1 MNVITYDV
9 YKNTVKKHDGFNP
22 VTSEKNY
29 TKLQFRFRKGDDWEK
44 CTLITASFW
53 LSNDNIVKSD
63 VELLADNLTATFDIP
78 PEFSGVKGAL
88 KVGLQGTYVKNKEK
102 VTVSTNIIT
111 LNRNIGAIITEGANS
126 GLYEKLIALMEE
138 YLNNIDTNFALKI
151 KTSITDYLNAHPELT
166 TTVQDGAIT
175 EVKFADV
182 LKLKKAS
189 FYKNVAEMKADTSLK
204 SGMTAVV
211 LGYYEPNDGGMAEY
225 YIGESGNITLDAFHL
240 TGPANNII
248 EHYKAQIVIKPQMNV
263 ECFGAKGDGTSD
275 DSSAIEAASAYD
287 TQLLFKNKS
296 YLITRSICI
305 YNGINWVGNG
315 AVIKLADSFNVNLD
329 TRSAIRINGESSI
342 VGVNIEYQSQFAPN
356 DGKSSVIILKVTSGK
371 NHVLKDV
378 SIDIT
383 EKDGV
388 AAEVSAIWYDFA
400 KRTTEGEKFEADDI
414 HNLYVSNCK
423 ISNLSTGHDTATSC
437 LWGTGIF
444 DNAIIEK
451 SQFSRNHLG
460 EAVNFWANNETIKN
474 ILISDCIFN
483 LTNNTTS
490 GAGGLNFGAS
500 FKSLTKFENINI
512 INTIFNL
519 GEYFGNA
526 CIGCATP
533 GVEINIDGCKFFKDY
548 PDDTVLPEEDSKK
561 IYFKRLM
568 LFQISSDTENLTK
581 SSTVNISNCSVTNKK
596 GPTFISDLYANS
608 YNSDGSLNNYGV
620 YTTKFYLKNSS
631 ISSYS
636 HVYNAADVIYTDCN
650 ISIDNPDD
658 AVRKALYFLSSTD
671 YYLKTVFINCD
682 VGSNVKIKGNVNC
695 HGSSFNDTTAF
706 LADTGDNIS
715 LTDNKFEGLSIT
727 AFSDSAAE
735 SPVIS
740 ELIMKNNIISVLNFK
755 NNDNITSVDNL
766 DTFAISAV
774 FVNNISNK
782 TMLANVIK

>member
-63 VELLADNLTATFDIP
+63 VELLSDNLTATFDIP
-78 PEFSGVKGAL
+78 PEFSGVKGTL
-88 KVGLQGTYVKNKEK
+88 KVGLQGTYKKDNEDI
-102 VTVSTNIIT
+102 TISTNIIT
-111 LNRNIGAIITEGANS
+111 LNRNTGAIITEGAS
-126 GLYEKLIALMEE
+126 QSLYESLLAIWIDYLDKIDTNVIEKINVSVEE
-138 YLNNIDTNFALKI
+138 YL
-151 KTSITDYLNAHPELT
+151 SAHPEFT

-175 EVKFADV
+175 EAKFADV
-182 LKLKKAS
+182 LKLKKAN
-189 FYKNVAEMKADTSLK
+189 FYKNVAEMIADISLK
-204 SGMTAVV
+204 PGMTAVV
-211 LGYYEPNDGGMAEY
+211 LGYYEPNDGGAAEY
-225 YIGESGNITLDAFHL
+225 YVGESGNITLDAFHL
-240 TGPANNII
+240 SGPANNII

-287 TQLLFKNKS
+287 TQILFKNKS

-460 EAVNFWANNETIKN
+460 EAVNFWANNQTIKN
-474 ILISDCIFN
+474 ILISGCVFN
-483 LTNNTTS
+483 LTNNKAS

-568 LFQISSDTENLTK
+568 LFQISSDTENSTK

-596 GPTFISDLYANS
+596 GTTFISDLYANS

-658 AVRKALYFLSSTD
+658 AVRKALYFLSSTN

>member
-29 TKLQFRFRKGDDWEK
+29 TKLQFRFRKGDDWGK

-63 VELLADNLTATFDIP
+63 VELLSDNLTATFDIP
-78 PEFSGVKGAL
+78 PEFSGVKGTL
-88 KVGLQGTYVKNKEK
+88 KVGLQGTYKKDNEDI
-102 VTVSTNIIT
+102 TISTNIIT
-111 LNRNIGAIITEGANS
+111 LNRNTGAIITEGAS
-126 GLYEKLIALMEE
+126 QSLYESLLAIWIDYLDKIDTNVIEKINVSVEE
-138 YLNNIDTNFALKI
+138 YL
-151 KTSITDYLNAHPELT
+151 SAHPEFT

-175 EVKFADV
+175 EAKFADV
-182 LKLKKAS
+182 LKLKKAN
-189 FYKNVAEMKADTSLK
+189 FYKNVAEMIADISLK
-204 SGMTAVV
+204 PGMTAVV
-211 LGYYEPNDGGMAEY
+211 LGYYEPNDGGAAEY
-225 YIGESGNITLDAFHL
+225 YVGESGNITLDAFHL
-240 TGPANNII
+240 SGPANNII

-287 TQLLFKNKS
+287 TQILFKNKS

-460 EAVNFWANNETIKN
+460 EAVNFWANNQTIKN
-474 ILISDCIFN
+474 ILISGCVFN
-483 LTNNTTS
+483 LTNNKAS

-568 LFQISSDTENLTK
+568 LFQISSDTENSTK

-596 GPTFISDLYANS
+596 GTTFISDLYANS

-658 AVRKALYFLSSTD
+658 AVRKALYFLSSTN